1 MVFKLI
7 LFFSVKRWFIRF
19 YSFHLCRVACHTSL
33 TESCQKV
40 VFLYVVLIPMIVLYI
55 LWLLSFKRWF
65 FVSLAFHPLLPLC
78 IYPQFYLQLICISFC
93 FTCQKVVLPLLFSSF
108 YSLFPVI
115 RWFYR
120 CQKVV
125 LNCSKSGSFL
135 VIRWSFS
142 CHKVVIIHF

>member
-19 YSFHLCRVACHTSL
+19 YSYHLCRVACHTSL

-65 FVSLAFHPLLPLC
+65 FVSLTFHPLFTFMYLSTILSTTYLY
-78 IYPQFYLQLICISFC
+78 IFLFYLSKGGFTAPIFIFLLSFPC
-93 FTCQKVVLPLLFSSF
+93 HKVVLPL
-108 YSLFPVI
+108 
-115 RWFYR
+115 
-120 CQKVV
+120 
-125 LNCSKSGSFL
+125 SKSGFKL
-135 VIRWSFS
+135 FKKWQFS
-142 CHKVVIIHF
+142 CHKVVVFLS